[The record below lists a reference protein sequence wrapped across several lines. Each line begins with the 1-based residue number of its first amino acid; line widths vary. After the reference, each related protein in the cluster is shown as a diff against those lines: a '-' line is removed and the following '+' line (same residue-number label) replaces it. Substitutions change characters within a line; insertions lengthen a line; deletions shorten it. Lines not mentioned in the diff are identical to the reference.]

1 MGKTPINRG
10 KKHCHIWLPEGKN
23 GTIPNDLIP
32 IPYVPYVFFGV
43 DCHHHDL
50 LVYEPMLW
58 CHHHKYSGHILAI
71 WWRWCAWNIGIPQM
85 GKGWPKLGPAGRDKM
100 WSWWCELRSFSS
112 QFHCVGCLALLPN
125 KTSLPLDKAAS
136 NPTAIGESNCSL
148 LSNCVDYFLF
158 LEEAFHP
165 CCFFKSRTRRVIISL
180 REQGKTLGRHIHCW
194 TMRLTPLYKNTRRS
208 SKYIHSVTWTF

>member
-1 MGKTPINRG
+1 M
-10 KKHCHIWLPEGKN
+10 PEGKN

-58 CHHHKYSGHILAI
+58 CHHHKYSWHILAI

-100 WSWWCELRSFSS
+100 WSWWCELRSFAVPLRRM
-112 QFHCVGCLALLPN
+112 FGPFAKYKIPAIEAAL
-125 KTSLPLDKAAS
+125 

-148 LSNCVDYFLF
+148 PSNCVDYFLF

-180 REQGKTLGRHIHCW
+180 EEQSKTFWRHIHCW
-194 TMRLTPLYKNTRRS
+194 TMRLTSLFKNTQR
-208 SKYIHSVTWTF
+208 HMSVLV

>member
-1 MGKTPINRG
+1 MILFLF
-10 KKHCHIWLPEGKN
+10 HMFHMC
-23 GTIPNDLIP
+23 
-32 IPYVPYVFFGV
+32 FFGV

-58 CHHHKYSGHILAI
+58 CHHHKYSWHILAI

-148 LSNCVDYFLF
+148 LSNCVDYFFFWRKPFILAVF
-158 LEEAFHP
+158 SRVAQGVSSSLWESKAKHLDATSTVGPCDWHP
-165 CCFFKSRTRRVIISL
+165 CTKIHGVAASTYTASHERFSTGATQLNMNVIAPP
-180 REQGKTLGRHIHCW
+180 HPNP
-194 TMRLTPLYKNTRRS
+194 TP
-208 SKYIHSVTWTF
+208 SVT

>member
-1 MGKTPINRG
+1 M
-10 KKHCHIWLPEGKN
+10 PEGKN
-23 GTIPNDLIP
+23 GTIPNDPTP

-58 CHHHKYSGHILAI
+58 CHHHKYSWHILAI

-85 GKGWPKLGPAGRDKM
+85 GKGWPKLGPAGHDKM

-112 QFHCVGCLALLPN
+112 QFHCVECLALLPN
-125 KTSLPLDKAAS
+125 KTSLPLDKAAL
-136 NPTAIGESNCSL
+136 NPTAFGESNFSL

-158 LEEAFHP
+158 LEETFHP

-180 REQGKTLGRHIHCW
+180 EET
-194 TMRLTPLYKNTRRS
+194 LTPHQLLAHAIDFFVQ
-208 SKYIHSVTWTF
+208 KYTA